1 MTTWTLLPLRSGATL
16 LRPAPAARRRK
27 RGFVGAILAAAL
39 LAVAGGAGADD
50 RCALAVADLERD
62 WIDGDG
68 WRPFAAPRRS
78 ATRVGVVELR
88 IWQPAARVGVVIL
101 ADGPC
106 VVGMRDARDGS
117 DILHLLIGA
126 PA

>member
-1 MTTWTLLPLRSGATL
+1 MTFDTLPLRSGAVL

-27 RGFVGAILAAAL
+27 RGFVAAILAAAL
-39 LAVAGGAGADD
+39 LAVAGAAGADKS
-50 RCALAVADLERD
+50 CALAVADLERD
-62 WIDGDG
+62 WLGADG

-78 ATRVGVVELR
+78 AARPGIVELR
-88 IWQPAARVGVVIL
+88 IWQPTARVGVVIL

-117 DILHLLIGA
+117 DVLHIVIGA